1 MKKKDM
7 LETLCRI
14 GEGISI
20 MFGSSCEVVIH
31 NLDSPDRGIVAIYNG
46 HVTGRKVGDSLS
58 ILGLKNLRQGK
69 ITNDLINYESK
80 TKDGRLIKS
89 SSFYIS
95 DTDYS
100 FILGINFDYTN
111 LKMADLSIQGLIAT
125 ADHIED
131 CFPENSNNFI
141 DDVFCEVTDSIG
153 KPVALMNKDDRL
165 KAIKLLDERGVF
177 LMQKA
182 IPTIAEKLN
191 VSRYTIY
198 NYLKILGSEN
208 SNNQKS

>member
-7 LETLCRI
+7 LDTLCRV

-31 NLDSPDRGIVAIYNG
+31 DLDSPDRGIVAIYNG

-69 ITNDLINYESK
+69 ITNDLINYEAK
-80 TKDGRLIKS
+80 TTDGRLIKS

-95 DTDYS
+95 DKDYS

-111 LKMADLSIQGLIAT
+111 LKMAGLSIQSLITT
-125 ADHIED
+125 AAHIED
-131 CFPENSNNFI
+131 SFPENSNNFV
-141 DDVFCEVTDSIG
+141 DDVFNEVIDNIG

-165 KAIKLLDERGVF
+165 KAIKALDERGVF
-177 LMQKA
+177 LMQKG
-182 IPTIAEKLN
+182 IPTIAEKLS
-191 VSRYTIY
+191 VSRHTIY
-198 NYLKILGSEN
+198 NYLKILESEN
-208 SNNQKS
+208 TNN